1 MTVYNL
7 GSINVDQFWHVP
19 TLPRPGETLVATDLL
34 VGLGGK
40 GLNMSAALA
49 RAGGSVLHIGA
60 IGIDGDRVIKK
71 MAKWKLSTK
80 YIERVQH
87 PTGTAFVMIEAA
99 GENMILILS
108 GANMHISNSMI
119 DAALDYA
126 KPTDWLLM
134 QNETNGH
141 RHAIKRAR
149 AIGMKIA
156 YAAAPFDA
164 DRVKEVLPH
173 IDLLFLNEIEA
184 EQLTH
189 AIGRAPTT
197 LDVPHVVMTMGPK
210 GARCFDN
217 TAGTY
222 VDINAPSVTAVDT
235 TGAGDTFTGYAMAAL
250 DRGESIEDAA
260 EQAIWAGSLMVT
272 KNGTADAIPS
282 ASEVQR
288 FKDDYLTRR

>member
-19 TLPRPGETLVATDLL
+19 TLPRPGETLVASDLM

-40 GLNMSAALA
+40 GLNMTAALA
-49 RAGGSVLHIGA
+49 RANGDVVHIGA

-71 MAKWKLSTK
+71 MTKWKLATE
-80 YIERVQH
+80 YIERVPQ
-87 PTGTAFVMIEAA
+87 PTGTAFVMIEAD
-99 GENMILILS
+99 GENMILILP
-108 GANMHISNSMI
+108 GANHHISSNTI
-119 DAALDYA
+119 DAALDRA

-149 AIGMKIA
+149 DIGMKIA
-156 YAAAPFDA
+156 YAAAPFDV

-173 IDLLFLNEIEA
+173 IDLLFLNQIEA

-189 AIGRAPTT
+189 AIGIAPPK
-197 LDVPHVVMTMGPK
+197 LDVAHVVMTMGAK

-217 TAGTY
+217 VAGTY
-222 VDINAPSVTAVDT
+222 VDVAAPQVTAVDT

-250 DRGESIEDAA
+250 DRGDPLDDAV
-260 EQAIWAGSLMVT
+260 EHGIWAGSLMVT

-282 ASEVQR
+282 ASEVKR
-288 FKDDYLTRR
+288 FKDDYLSRR